1 MIGVW
6 MGPCVWQVEVGV
18 WGWPN
23 WLLGLRSRG
32 KFHTGIWNS
41 GTSSGCM
48 AQLPEPRSEKQKL
61 PKNHRDSDG
70 REGHARAWQGIR
82 MDL

>member
-1 MIGVW
+1 MYGKSKLVFGDGLIG
-6 MGPCVWQVEVGV
+6 C
-18 WGWPN
+18 
-23 WLLGLRSRG
+23 LGLRSRG